1 MSYEDLYYVNSKE
14 FRNAIEYFVDKNNE
28 YSKEELYNV
37 FITIT
42 RRYLDEV
49 ISARQLEK
57 LFVKNYGEDA
67 TNEFYE
73 AVANSSETL
82 SEGDI
87 NTASQK
93 DLRTLI
99 SAQFDL
105 IEELNKK
112 G

>member
-57 LFVKNYGEDA
+57 LFEQTYGEKA

-73 AVANSSETL
+73 AVANSSEILT
-82 SEGDI
+82 EGDLEI
-87 NTASQK
+87 SLQK
-93 DLRTLI
+93 DPVAVI

-105 IEELNKK
+105 IEDLNQ
-112 G
+112 

>member
-1 MSYEDLYYVNSKE
+1 MRRSRPPRKGERRAGSPDLMRADVSPFGDMNMPEDEIQKP
-14 FRNAIEYFVDKNNE
+14 K
-28 YSKEELYNV
+28 
-37 FITIT
+37 
-42 RRYLDEV
+42 
-49 ISARQLEK
+49 
-57 LFVKNYGEDA
+57 KNYGEDA

>member
-1 MSYEDLYYVNSKE
+1 MSYEDLLNVNSKE

-28 YSKEELYNV
+28 YSKEELYDV

-49 ISARQLEK
+49 ISARQLEN
-57 LFVKNYGEDA
+57 LFAQTYGEKA

-82 SEGDI
+82 TEGDLEI
-87 NTASQK
+87 SMQK
-93 DLRTLI
+93 DPAAVI

-105 IEELNKK
+105 IEDLNQ
-112 G
+112 